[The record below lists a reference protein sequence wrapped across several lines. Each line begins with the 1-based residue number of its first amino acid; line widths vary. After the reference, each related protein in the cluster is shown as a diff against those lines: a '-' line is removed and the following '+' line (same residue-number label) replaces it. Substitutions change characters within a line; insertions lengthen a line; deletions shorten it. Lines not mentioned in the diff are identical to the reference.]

1 MHRTID
7 LVPDRPRTIA
17 AARGGGHSALHSLR
31 RVFGVGVS
39 VLLAA
44 ACSAPAPQAAPPAAT
59 TAPTAAATSAP
70 AAAATTA
77 PAAAP
82 TTAPAAAAKPTT
94 APAAASG
101 ASGNQTLII
110 DLDQSDVKTLDPDRE
125 FEFAAAFIILN
136 SYDTLVTQ
144 KSADELTSYVPAL
157 AKEWQV
163 SPDGKEWTFSLR
175 NDVKFASGNPLTADD
190 IKFSLERLKNVKD
203 NPSWMMDPLKEVQ
216 VVDPYTVKTIM
227 NDSFGDWLAVLA
239 GPNSGIMDS
248 KLVMQ
253 HGGTAG
259 VDANTT
265 DKGEEWLDQNSAG
278 SGPFVLTG
286 WQKNNVITLDRNP
299 SYWGTPARVAKVE
312 VRDVTSPATQKLQVE
327 TGDVDVALN
336 VTPDLVATMKTNPNL
351 KIVTGQSL
359 DNLYLG
365 MTVDPAINP
374 NLAKKEVR
382 QAIRAAIDYDGILAL
397 TDNQAVRGPA
407 IFSIGIL
414 GLTQADADR
423 LNPKYDLT
431 KAKDLMTQAGLSGG
445 FSFPLEY
452 GTGPSPV
459 GITYESIAQKV
470 QADLKKIN
478 IDAQLQPEEFL
489 TMMTKYRAKDRTA
502 VISYN
507 APDYLGPS
515 DWADQMILGTWA
527 PRLHYDSKAA
537 QDLAKAGDAES
548 DPQKRIPI
556 YQQMLQLLV
565 DEGPYAMLVQGKV
578 QIPIRSNIQGY
589 SFFPIGYARLALVS
603 KGS

>member
-1 MHRTID
+1 M
-7 LVPDRPRTIA
+7 A
-17 AARGGGHSALHSLR
+17 
-31 RVFGVGVS
+31 FGVAG
-39 VLLAA
+39 AD
-44 ACSAPAPQAAPPAAT
+44 T
-59 TAPTAAATSAP
+59 N
-70 AAAATTA
+70 
-77 PAAAP
+77 
-82 TTAPAAAAKPTT
+82 
-94 APAAASG
+94 SG
-101 ASGNQTLII
+101 A
-110 DLDQSDVKTLDPDRE
+110 
-125 FEFAAAFIILN
+125 
-136 SYDTLVTQ
+136 
-144 KSADELTSYVPAL
+144 
-157 AKEWQV
+157 
-163 SPDGKEWTFSLR
+163 
-175 NDVKFASGNPLTADD
+175 
-190 IKFSLERLKNVKD
+190 
-203 NPSWMMDPLKEVQ
+203 
-216 VVDPYTVKTIM
+216 
-227 NDSFGDWLAVLA
+227 
-239 GPNSGIMDS
+239 
-248 KLVMQ
+248 
-253 HGGTAG
+253 
-259 VDANTT
+259 
-265 DKGEEWLDQNSAG
+265 
-278 SGPFVLTG
+278 
-286 WQKNNVITLDRNP
+286 
-299 SYWGTPARVAKVE
+299 
-312 VRDVTSPATQKLQVE
+312 
-327 TGDVDVALN
+327 GDVDVALN
-336 VTPDLVATMKTNPNL
+336 VTPDLVATMKTNTSL

-407 IFSIGIL
+407 IFSVGIL

-423 LNPKYDLT
+423 LNPKYDVA
-431 KAKDLMTQAGLSGG
+431 KAKDLLSQAGLSGG

-537 QDLAKAGDAES
+537 QDLAKKGDAES

-556 YQQMLQLLV
+556 YQEMLQLLV

-578 QIPIRSNIQGY
+578 QIPIRANIQGY
-589 SFFPIGYARLALVS
+589 SFVPIGYARLALVS
-603 KGS
+603 KG